1 MTALP
6 TFRIFRE
13 FYKTVSQDDDAQDD
27 EPNGFY
33 AGKFVFGF
41 LVENTT
47 KYLNKGWIE
56 TSAKLYSHFH
66 RNFFAREF
74 SRTLAK
80 SANQFDPTS
89 IRLNLAESESG
100 ELHFC

>member
-6 TFRIFRE
+6 TFHIFRE

-47 KYLNKGWIE
+47 KYLSKVE
-56 TSAKLYSHFH
+56 L
-66 RNFFAREF
+66 
-74 SRTLAK
+74 
-80 SANQFDPTS
+80 
-89 IRLNLAESESG
+89 RLR
-100 ELHFC
+100 

>member
-1 MTALP
+1 MALICYTFKETLTVLP
-6 TFRIFRE
+6 TFHIFRE

-47 KYLNKGWIE
+47 KYLSKVE
-56 TSAKLYSHFH
+56 L
-66 RNFFAREF
+66 
-74 SRTLAK
+74 
-80 SANQFDPTS
+80 
-89 IRLNLAESESG
+89 RLR
-100 ELHFC
+100 

>member
-1 MTALP
+1 MALICYTFKETMTALP
-6 TFRIFRE
+6 TFHIFRE

-47 KYLNKGWIE
+47 KYLSKVE
-56 TSAKLYSHFH
+56 L
-66 RNFFAREF
+66 
-74 SRTLAK
+74 
-80 SANQFDPTS
+80 
-89 IRLNLAESESG
+89 RLR
-100 ELHFC
+100 